1 MKMRMLIAFALLL
14 VTTAHAQVKCE
25 ADLHGFKIHAI
36 YIVGSQSN
44 AVVWAY
50 KHIAE
55 ATCLTPT
62 LDPSKADAILDLE
75 PAISGR
81 AEESSQTPLTVTCSS
96 SPGSS
101 VCVDSDG
108 NEMDT
113 ICDRAGNCTSS
124 YGPSMA
130 SAIGGLVG
138 AWVRNSWYQTN
149 AFLFTKD
156 HKLLWKSEGYKGLH
170 WYELWPDLLRDATFI
185 GPCNVPASKTKNRYR
200 EYASEK
206 CGVKFDPLASIDLKL
221 LDRQTAEQQKLGQ
234 KDEMLRNA
242 QDAAA
247 KQNQAQP

>member
-1 MKMRMLIAFALLL
+1 
-14 VTTAHAQVKCE
+14 
-25 ADLHGFKIHAI
+25 
-36 YIVGSQSN
+36 
-44 AVVWAY
+44 
-50 KHIAE
+50 
-55 ATCLTPT
+55 
-62 LDPSKADAILDLE
+62 
-75 PAISGR
+75 
-81 AEESSQTPLTVTCSS
+81 
-96 SPGSS
+96 
-101 VCVDSDG
+101 
-108 NEMDT
+108 
-113 ICDRAGNCTSS
+113 
-124 YGPSMA
+124 
-130 SAIGGLVG
+130 
-138 AWVRNSWYQTN
+138 VRNSWYQTN